1 MHDIQNEIL
10 KQLLFNEKLR
20 FSELNI
26 NNISNDHFSF
36 HINRLLE
43 QGLMSKDNA
52 GLYSLT
58 IKGKEYANRLDVD
71 SGKTRI
77 ERQAKLGVVV
87 VCTKDDQ
94 KYYLM
99 QQRLKQPYYGF
110 FGFISGKIKWGETV
124 LETAKRELKEEA
136 GLDGDL
142 KLSGIEHKIDY
153 SQDDELLEDK
163 FFYIFEATNLKG
175 KLLDEFEGGRNAWRT
190 KEEIE
195 VLPEIFDDV
204 LLIIDLLEKKEFKFF
219 ENKFIVK
226 RY

>member
-1 MHDIQNEIL
+1 MHDIQHEIL
-10 KQLLFNEKLR
+10 KQLLFSEKLR

-43 QGLMSKDNA
+43 EKLVAKDEE

-58 IKGKEYANRLDVD
+58 VIGKEYANRLDVD
-71 SGKTRI
+71 SGKTKI
-77 ERQAKLGVVV
+77 ERQAKIGGVV
-87 VCTKDDQ
+87 VCTRDSQ
-94 KYYLM
+94 KQYLM

-110 FGFISGKIKWGETV
+110 FGFISGKIKWGEPV
-124 LETAKRELKEEA
+124 LETAKRELKEES

-142 KLSGIEHKIDY
+142 NLSGIEHKIDY
-153 SQDDELLEDK
+153 SQNNELLEDK
-163 FFYIFEATNLKG
+163 FFYIFEATNLIG
-175 KLLDEFEGGRNAWRT
+175 NLSEEFEGGRNAWKT
-190 KEEIE
+190 KQEIKE
-195 VLPEIFDDV
+195 LPEIFDDV
-204 LLIIDLLEKKEFKFF
+204 LLIIDLLEKKEFKFW

>member
-1 MHDIQNEIL
+1 MHDIQHEIL

-43 QGLMSKDNA
+43 EKLISKDDD

-58 IKGKEYANRLDVD
+58 IIGKEYANRLDVD
-71 SGKTRI
+71 SGKTKI

-87 VCTKDDQ
+87 VCTKDNQ
-94 KYYLM
+94 KQYLM

-124 LETAKRELKEEA
+124 LETAKRELKEES
-136 GLDGDL
+136 GFDGDL

-153 SQDDELLEDK
+153 SQNNELLEDK

-175 KLLDEFEGGRNAWRT
+175 NLLEEFEGGRNFWKT
-190 KEEIE
+190 KQEIIE
-195 VLPEIFDDV
+195 LPEIFDDV
-204 LLIIDLLEKKEFKFF
+204 LLIIDLLEKKEFKFW